1 MSATDEIDEI
11 DEIDEMADLG
21 HNSLADLY
29 VDAEAMR
36 DEYERRGFAFAETSY
51 RYDLLNDS
59 LPSLLAH
66 IALKMKRGPG
76 VKSLAQAEMMA
87 RDSEEYRRQ
96 IEARALAKREMI
108 RAKFRADAQ
117 KMCAEFIRSN
127 VTTHR
132 ELAKIR

>member
-1 MSATDEIDEI
+1 MSVTAESDET
-11 DEIDEMADLG
+11 DEMADLG

-36 DEYERRGFAFAETSY
+36 DEYERRGSAFAEANY
-51 RYDLLNDS
+51 QHDILNDS

-66 IALKMKRGPG
+66 LTLKIKRLPS

-87 RDSEEYRRQ
+87 RDSEDYRNQ
-96 IEARALAKREMI
+96 IEARAQAKREMI

-117 KMCAEFIRSN
+117 KMYAEFIRTN

-132 ELAKIR
+132 VLSQIR